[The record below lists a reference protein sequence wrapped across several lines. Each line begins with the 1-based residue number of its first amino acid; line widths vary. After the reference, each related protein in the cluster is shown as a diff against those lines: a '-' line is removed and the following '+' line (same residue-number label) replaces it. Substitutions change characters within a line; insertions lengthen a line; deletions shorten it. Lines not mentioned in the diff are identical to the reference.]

1 VANVIETLGSTS
13 TTPTSVGQKILEN
26 NELGKDA
33 FLKLLTIQLQ
43 YQDPMDPVQNE
54 DFVAQLAQFSSLESL
69 QNIDQTLTDNQS
81 TEATAGVQMAV
92 ESNTAVSL
100 IGKGVEIPSDVV
112 TYTGTGSV
120 QLGYNLAGP
129 ATRVDVRIFNESGSP
144 VRTLSETNP
153 SEGNGTVYWDGKDA
167 DGGQLPAGTYYIV
180 PSAVN
185 GVGNPVVSSA
195 VLAGTVTGVRY
206 EGTTP
211 ILVMDGGEAPLSGV
225 SRVYQLEAD

>member
-1 VANVIETLGSTS
+1 MIETLDSTS
-13 TTPTSVGQKILEN
+13 TTSTSVGQKILEN

-69 QNIDQTLTDNQS
+69 QNIDQTLTKNQS
-81 TEATAGVQMAV
+81 NEATAAVQTAV

-100 IGKGVEIPSDVV
+100 IGRGVEIPSDVV
-112 TYTGTGSV
+112 TYTGSGSV
-120 QLGYNLAGP
+120 QLGYNLEGP
-129 ATRVDVRIFNESGSP
+129 ATRVDVQIYDASGGL
-144 VRTLSETNP
+144 VDTLSQTNP
-153 SEGNGTVYWDGKDA
+153 DEGNGTVFWDGKDA
-167 DGGQLPAGTYYIV
+167 SGNQLAAGTYYIV

-185 GVGNPVVSSA
+185 GSGNPVRVSA

-225 SRVYQLEAD
+225 SRVYQLEANG